1 VERIKAARNL
11 DFQGNS
17 ESSHPTSILLSDEEV
32 LNKLGVVGISLGQ
45 DKSSVSSSLNSLRQA
60 ELYRMSSIPKMNKV
74 ENIFDE
80 EENEMENE
88 EVDKLIWNLLYSEI
102 MDEVMDL
109 ASAYP
114 KYCNTTPISKSPSTT
129 TKKAN
134 RKKKTK

>member
-17 ESSHPTSILLSDEEV
+17 ESSHPTFILLSDEEV

-80 EENEMENE
+80 EEKEMENE
-88 EVDKLIWNLLYSEI
+88 EVD
-102 MDEVMDL
+102 
-109 ASAYP
+109 
-114 KYCNTTPISKSPSTT
+114 
-129 TKKAN
+129 
-134 RKKKTK
+134 RKKRRWKMRR